1 MYFLDPWTCLELP
14 GLAVDIN
21 RLNVVNMQNRQTV
34 FTQVIDNG
42 PVNIS
47 GKFEASI
54 LKTFREKVFLTRIDC
69 IQIEKWPQN
78 G

>member
-1 MYFLDPWTCLELP
+1 
-14 GLAVDIN
+14 
-21 RLNVVNMQNRQTV
+21 MQNRQTV

-54 LKTFREKVFLTRIDC
+54 LKTFPDKAFLARIDC
-69 IQIEKWPQN
+69 SQIEKWPQN
-78 G
+78 GRR